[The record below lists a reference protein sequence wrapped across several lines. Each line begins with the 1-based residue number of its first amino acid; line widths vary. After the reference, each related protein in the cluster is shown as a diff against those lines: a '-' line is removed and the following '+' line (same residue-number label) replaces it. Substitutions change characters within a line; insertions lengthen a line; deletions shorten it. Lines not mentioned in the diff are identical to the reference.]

1 MDYSCKTYVETD
13 LASLLCDLYWAA
25 CRLFNEVLSF
35 DSNEFTNNRA
45 YRAPRRT
52 FLRSFFGVQKTLT
65 NLNSKI
71 CHMTFSYSSQNHKV
85 SNKIFVNNNL
95 PWQGYWETKW
105 FVPWFIC
112 VMSNWCV
119 LVWIWIQPILV
130 ELTHIELFDVE
141 KRVCLSRDV

>member
-13 LASLLCDLYWAA
+13 LASLLCDLHWAA
-25 CRLFNEVLSF
+25 CRLFNEALSF

-85 SNKIFVNNNL
+85 SNKIFVNNNFYHDKVIEKQSGL
-95 PWQGYWETKW
+95 YLGLY
-105 FVPWFIC
+105 
-112 VMSNWCV
+112 VMSNLCV

-130 ELTHIELFDVE
+130 ELTHIELFGME